1 MAWTMASRSSA
12 SEWPKVQD
20 GMPLLRVRRWAQS
33 PRWRHRRRGS
43 ETWSARS
50 GATTY
55 VKPFLAT
62 MGRGKV
68 PGVSL
73 NGGSGPKT
81 PTCTVAMEF
90 LASPD
95 GMKDGRA
102 PAAGEI
108 ASSHRRPECRQ
119 GEVEAGGRGGNDKQV
134 RHLQPGM
141 HFMYVPTKAGGSGPT
156 TVREGRPSPGHLL
169 ATPQGGKRALTP
181 KSQGGLRGSTDGQ
194 LCLFSSNTMFEHG
207 PQGKIWTIPV
217 STR

>member
-95 GMKDGRA
+95 GLQDGRA

-119 GEVEAGGRGGNDKQV
+119 GEVEAGMTSRCVISSRACISCMCPRKRVDRARQLYGR
-134 RHLQPGM
+134 
-141 HFMYVPTKAGGSGPT
+141 A
-156 TVREGRPSPGHLL
+156 GHLP
-169 ATPQGGKRALTP
+169 AIS
-181 KSQGGLRGSTDGQ
+181 SQHHKAA
-194 LCLFSSNTMFEHG
+194 NA
-207 PQGKIWTIPV
+207 P
-217 STR
+217 